1 MTSPERLPV
10 CVLSVL
16 STALKWGHP
25 ALALLLPGSLGT
37 FILRRLRRST
47 RRRFPLPLFAPAN
60 VAVFRT
66 FERGKKEKRSP
77 FERSENLRAAKRRT
91 LRNPRTAK
99 RRTLRNLRAAQT
111 SNGKTGQRK
120 TSRKKRIPVR
130 RKRQTFDGTESGL
143 RRDVGKDG
151 TESGLR
157 RKRRCFRFRRV
168 FASRRGDGRE
178 KPRNALT
185 GRLKGF
191 PARSRKSL
199 SLPRRGSLRSQIEN

>member
-1 MTSPERLPV
+1 MLFFCPAPLERLFCAACVGRRVDGFRFLSLLRRTSPFFEPSNGAKRK
-10 CVLSVL
+10 SV
-16 STALKWGHP
+16 
-25 ALALLLPGSLGT
+25 
-37 FILRRLRRST
+37 RRSN
-47 RRRFPLPLFAPAN
+47 APKTSERQN
-60 VAVFRT
+60 VEHSGT
-66 FERGKKEKRSP
+66 PERQNV
-77 FERSENLRAAKRRT
+77 ERSGTSERRKRRT
-91 LRNPRTAK
+91 AKQGKGK
-99 RRTLRNLRAAQT
+99 RRE
-111 SNGKTGQRK
+111 RK
-120 TSRKKRIPVR
+120 ESPVR